1 MTNENSETETGQS
14 IWVRGLYML
23 LFVLFYS
30 VAEIVMG
37 VVVIVQFGYR
47 LFNEE
52 NHPRLLRL
60 GAAIASY
67 VYQVLRFLSFNTEKM
82 PFPFSDWPEGEAA
95 EEPLEGVVLTRDEEK
110 EE

>member
-1 MTNENSETETGQS
+1 MTNEIRETETGQT

-30 VAEIVMG
+30 IAEIVMG
-37 VVVIVQFGYR
+37 AVVIVQFGYR

-52 NHPRLLRL
+52 NHPRLLSL

-67 VYQVLRFLSFNTEKM
+67 IYQILRFLSFNTERM
-82 PFPFSDWPEGEAA
+82 PYPFSEWPEGEPA
-95 EEPLEGVVLTRDEEK
+95 EEAIEGVVLTRDANK